1 MNKNNKYN
9 KNNKNNKNKMNTDS
23 NNKKIHLQHDL
34 EKELQKELKEE
45 EKYKPPESWIKNLK
59 PLVSSRIISSRIIT
73 KEEYNRHY
81 CKG

>member
-1 MNKNNKYN
+1 
-9 KNNKNNKNKMNTDS
+9 MNTDS
-23 NNKKIHLQHDL
+23 NNKIIHLQHDLQHDL

-73 KEEYNRHY
+73 KEEYNRYY